1 MPSQLLKP
9 SPELAVITGDTPLSW
24 VKICELV
31 VGYIQENELET
42 HPYIATDAT
51 LRAIVGD
58 LEQVSVSEGDNG
70 PEKPHNPNGKESLMP
85 NEVDLPA
92 RQ

>member
-51 LRAIVGD
+51 LRALVGD
-58 LEQVSVSEGDNG
+58 LEQVSVSEVTTALRNHTTPTGRR
-70 PEKPHNPNGKESLMP
+70 
-85 NEVDLPA
+85 A
-92 RQ
+92 